1 MENYYGILQVEQNAG
16 KEEIKKAF
24 RTLAKK
30 YHPDKN
36 RDEQEWA
43 EKKTKNIIKAY
54 NTLTDV
60 KLREY
65 YDIQLA
71 NTRTT
76 TTTTIKQSV
85 RKANG
90 NKISFQVKMI
100 LNDLVNN
107 FGKKAIEDFEYL
119 KKHTNG
125 FALHKYLT
133 GRDYFDCM
141 FLLGEEYEKLGKYN
155 VAVTYYKKIY
165 EKVKRKT
172 KDNNYSFF
180 FDETRNRIKKIY
192 CKKLAKNTSTSEAV
206 NYYQSVLTLHINNNE
221 RAYIYK
227 KISECYFEME
237 EYHNAVANLNTAL
250 NIKPTLKGI
259 NKIQT
264 RLNEHFASLTVN

>member
-1 MENYYGILQVEQNAG
+1 MENYYEILQVEQDASN
-16 KEEIKKAF
+16 EEIKKAF
-24 RTLAKK
+24 RNLAKK

-36 RDEQEWA
+36 NDNQKWA
-43 EKKTKNIIKAY
+43 EKNTKSIIKAY

-60 KLREY
+60 KLRKC

-71 NTRTT
+71 YTQNTT
-76 TTTTIKQSV
+76 TTKQSV
-85 RKANG
+85 RKVNT

-107 FGKKAIEDFEYL
+107 YGKKAIEDFEYL
-119 KKHTNG
+119 KKNTNG

-141 FLLGEEYEKLGKYN
+141 FLLGEEYERLEKYN
-155 VAVTYYKKIY
+155 LAITYYKKIY

-172 KDNNYSFF
+172 KNTDYSFF
-180 FDETRNRIKKIY
+180 FDETKNRIKKIY
-192 CKKLAKNTSTSEAV
+192 CKKLAKNTPKREAV
-206 NYYQSVLTLHINNNE
+206 NNYQNVLKLHINNNE

-227 KISECYFEME
+227 KISECYFEMG
-237 EYHNAVANLNTAL
+237 EYHCAVANLNTAL

-264 RLNEHFASLTVN
+264 RLNEHFASTTN